1 MTNQIT
7 KPNKLGGTKM
17 TDRIAD
23 TSQRQA
29 AIVAGCGLLI
39 MTSFAVFAIYF
50 VFGNLKVPGDAA
62 ATANNIMASE
72 MLFRTG
78 ICSLIIVLIC
88 DVVVAWA
95 LYVFLKQV
103 NKSLSLLTAWFRL
116 VYAAILGI
124 ALLNLV
130 IVLILLSGANYLVVF
145 ETDQL
150 HAQVLLFLNAFND
163 VWAVGLIVFGFHLF
177 ILGYLV
183 FKSDY
188 IPRILGVLLIVA
200 GLGYLIEYFGKFLFP
215 NFDAAISQ
223 VTGWGELLF
232 MFWLLLKGGKR
243 PAGG

>member
-1 MTNQIT
+1 MTN
-7 KPNKLGGTKM
+7 
-17 TDRIAD
+17 RIAD

-29 AIVAGCGLLI
+29 ALVAGCGLLI
-39 MTSFAVFAIYF
+39 MTLFYLFADVF
-50 VFGNLKVPGDAA
+50 VFQKLIVPEDATT
-62 ATANNIMASE
+62 TANNIMASE
-72 MLFRTG
+72 MLFRTA
-78 ICSLIIVLIC
+78 ICSVLIVLIC

-103 NKSLSLLTAWFRL
+103 NKNLSLLTAWLRL

-130 IVLILLSGANYLVVF
+130 IVLILLSGANYLAVF

-150 HAQVLLFLNAFND
+150 HAQVLLLLNAFND
-163 VWAVGLIVFGFHLF
+163 VWALGLIVFGFHLF

-200 GLGYLIEYFGKFLFP
+200 GLGYLIEYFGKSLFP
-215 NFDAAISQ
+215 SFDAPISL

-232 MFWLLLKGGKR
+232 MFCLLLKGVKR
-243 PAGG
+243 PAVG